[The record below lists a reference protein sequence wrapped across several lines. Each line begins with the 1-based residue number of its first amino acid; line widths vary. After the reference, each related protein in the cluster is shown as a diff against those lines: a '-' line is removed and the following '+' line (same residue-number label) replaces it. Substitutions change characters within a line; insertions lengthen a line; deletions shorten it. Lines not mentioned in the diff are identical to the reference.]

1 MVVLITLSGLSLLR
15 LFYKVFSS
23 KRQLKAV
30 WISSHYYILEN
41 IIIFS
46 RNAIWFRKIE
56 ELVTVIPLGQAGI

>member
-1 MVVLITLSGLSLLR
+1 MVVLIMLSGLSLLR
-15 LFYKVFSS
+15 LFYKVFSL

-46 RNAIWFRKIE
+46 RNASGLGKFRN
-56 ELVTVIPLGQAGI
+56 